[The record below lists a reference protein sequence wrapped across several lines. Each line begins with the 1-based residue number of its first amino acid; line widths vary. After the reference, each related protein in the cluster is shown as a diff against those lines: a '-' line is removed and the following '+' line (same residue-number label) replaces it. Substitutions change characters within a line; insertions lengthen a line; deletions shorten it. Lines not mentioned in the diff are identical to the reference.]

1 MGKDNVIAFTEVKKI
16 VEAKRELDNDIKIY
30 RDDIIHDINVTFSI
44 GAIKEEKRADWR
56 AYLLESL
63 QKFVDSGKVDMGFL
77 NLKARLLDCLVYL
90 VDSTINV
97 SSVVKN
103 LRTLCTDDDNKI
115 DEEKYKE
122 ILKLVIEYSPRGDE
136 LKNYVETYGLYGN
149 LLCANF
155 SR

>member
-1 MGKDNVIAFTEVKKI
+1 
-16 VEAKRELDNDIKIY
+16 
-30 RDDIIHDINVTFSI
+30 
-44 GAIKEEKRADWR
+44 
-56 AYLLESL
+56 
-63 QKFVDSGKVDMGFL
+63 MGFL